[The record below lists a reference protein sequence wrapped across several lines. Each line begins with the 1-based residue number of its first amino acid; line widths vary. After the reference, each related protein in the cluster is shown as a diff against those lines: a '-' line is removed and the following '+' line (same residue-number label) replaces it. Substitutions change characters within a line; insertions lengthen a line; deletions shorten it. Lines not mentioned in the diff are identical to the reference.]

1 MQTLETERLILRPWR
16 ESDLEDLYAYGK
28 DPQIGPNAG
37 WKPHESREE
46 SAEILKSFLES
57 EEVRAVV
64 LKENGK
70 AIGSLGLHPD
80 RLHHGHMGAGRE
92 IGYVLSSGRWGR
104 GLMTEAVRG
113 AIRPAFET
121 MGLDYLSAAHFPW
134 NERSKRVLQKCG
146 FRYEKYLRSNYEDCR
161 GEKIDEVCY
170 LLTREDY
177 LAQKGRENG
186 GFHAGRLTRDQA
198 AETCE
203 WRYSGGCAAYNS
215 PDWQTALAQKWDIAD
230 DEKRSRYFSAILDGN
245 GVFCGYFRL
254 SPEGGAV
261 TLGLGMKPEY
271 CGRGNGRRVMALILD
286 CFRRN
291 YPGRTLEL
299 EVRDWNARAVA
310 CYLRAGFVETA
321 RYRKSTLLGEDGFLR
336 MRYDPAGATPAP
348 SGPAVPYGGK

>member
-1 MQTLETERLILRPWR
+1 M
-16 ESDLEDLYAYGK
+16 DFHA
-28 DPQIGPNAG
+28 
-37 WKPHESREE
+37 
-46 SAEILKSFLES
+46 AE
-57 EEVRAVV
+57 
-64 LKENGK
+64 
-70 AIGSLGLHPD
+70 
-80 RLHHGHMGAGRE
+80 
-92 IGYVLSSGRWGR
+92 
-104 GLMTEAVRG
+104 
-113 AIRPAFET
+113 
-121 MGLDYLSAAHFPW
+121 
-134 NERSKRVLQKCG
+134 
-146 FRYEKYLRSNYEDCR
+146 
-161 GEKIDEVCY
+161 
-170 LLTREDY
+170 LTR
-177 LAQKGRENG
+177 G
-186 GFHAGRLTRDQA
+186 QA
-198 AETCE
+198 AETCG
-203 WRYSGGCAAYNS
+203 WRYPGKCAAYNS

-230 DEKRSRYFSAILDGN
+230 DERRSRYFSAILDGN